1 MVLYLFCSEILQI
14 RYAYELLTNP
24 LWKRD
29 YDLFGIDEQLVST
42 FAFFKTRV
50 CSLQFVPRVCV
61 SFLIYCRFQFFSTK

>member
-1 MVLYLFCSEILQI
+1 MTQELWIYYGFLYLISFESLQI

-42 FAFFKTRV
+42 FD
-50 CSLQFVPRVCV
+50 CILQNLSVLYNLFRTCV
-61 SFLIYCRFQFFSTK
+61 SCP